1 VTYSGDKEMAEYGKF
16 LSKVVIQS
24 LFIIMDWWA
33 TVVYWLCFAVCGW
46 WFIAYKMFDHVM
58 LLLPSTV
65 DVVSLYDIFTVIFII
80 MLVFKTLV
88 IVKKVLEQAS
98 IDVMLIDNEPEK
110 KIAAMDTEKSVIT
123 WRSIFIGNEFNELQ
137 SEKRTIYPT
146 TTLIWFGFFWVGVGW
161 GNISQTNPDFSILDN
176 DLQPYNMFLKFFLA
190 SFLIWCIV
198 VVQYILV
205 FLQLRFE
212 EPLINQFTD
221 LCSVANISVLIR
233 TDKIHGYYIHG

>member
-1 VTYSGDKEMAEYGKF
+1 MAEYGKF

-110 KIAAMDTEKSVIT
+110 KIAAMDTEKSVIA
-123 WRSIFIGNEFNELQ
+123 WRSIFIGNEFNE
-137 SEKRTIYPT
+137 
-146 TTLIWFGFFWVGVGW
+146 
-161 GNISQTNPDFSILDN
+161 
-176 DLQPYNMFLKFFLA
+176 A
-190 SFLIWCIV
+190 
-198 VVQYILV
+198 
-205 FLQLRFE
+205 
-212 EPLINQFTD
+212 
-221 LCSVANISVLIR
+221 
-233 TDKIHGYYIHG
+233 